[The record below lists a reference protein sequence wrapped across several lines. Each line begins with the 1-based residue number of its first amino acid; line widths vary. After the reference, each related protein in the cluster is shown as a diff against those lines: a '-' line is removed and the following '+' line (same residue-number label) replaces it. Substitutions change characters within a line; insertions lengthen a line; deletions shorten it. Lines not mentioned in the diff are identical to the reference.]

1 MTQLVRR
8 VIYLVAGLVP
18 ACCGALVASA
28 MRGPLLLGALAGA
41 CGLLLASMD
50 VFPVRR
56 ATYWCIA
63 ILLSAGLAAMLPF
76 SVSVGYGDLADLAS
90 GMRGSPTAALVRS
103 WLLLGPPLC
112 AAHFLWA
119 AKPKSLRGST

>member
-1 MTQLVRR
+1 MRRNDVETCSRKSWNLRTQQVPMTQLLRR

-63 ILLSAGLAAMLPF
+63 ILLGAGLAAMLPF
-76 SVSVGYGDLADLAS
+76 SV
-90 GMRGSPTAALVRS
+90 
-103 WLLLGPPLC
+103 
-112 AAHFLWA
+112 
-119 AKPKSLRGST
+119 